1 MDLPDRI
8 QGLITRLG
16 GYRPWEVVIELLV
29 IALVVWMI
37 VRFVQGTRAA
47 NALKTIL
54 VLLVLATLSVR
65 VLGDG
70 GTFQRLVF
78 LFDRLLAI
86 AAIGLVI
93 IFQPELRRAVFR
105 LAEAPLFR
113 SSPTEI
119 AEVVEELSEA
129 CTYFS
134 KSRFGAIIVLQR
146 QTSLEG
152 IVEGGTPIGAELS
165 APLLQTIFYPS
176 TALHDLA
183 VVVQGRVIKSA
194 GVQLPL
200 AEPTDMPDAR
210 LGSRHR
216 AAVGLTNECD
226 ALVIV
231 VSEETGH
238 IRLAERGVLSAGMKP
253 GEFRDELTARLRR
266 EPLPPRAETAEEV
279 QETQMLAMA
288 QPSETV
294 VIDDPSDESLAG
306 VPSPAAEPAT
316 VRDAGP
322 PTRRV
327 GEGGTAA

>member
-1 MDLPDRI
+1 MDFADRI
-8 QGLITRLG
+8 QGLLTRLG
-16 GYRPWEVVIELLV
+16 GYRPWEVAFELLV

-47 NALKTIL
+47 GALKTIL

-70 GTFQRLVF
+70 SGGGAFQRLVF

-119 AEVVEELSEA
+119 AAVVEELVEA
-129 CTYFS
+129 CTYLS

-146 QTSLEG
+146 QTNLEG
-152 IVEGGTPIGAELS
+152 LIEGGTPIGAQLT

-183 VVVQGRVIKSA
+183 VIVQGKVVKAA

-200 AEPTDMPDAR
+200 AEPSEMPDIR

-216 AAVGLTNECD
+216 AAVGLTKECD

-231 VSEETGH
+231 VSEETGL
-238 IRLAERGVLSAGMKP
+238 IRLAERGELSAGMKP
-253 GEFRDELTARLRR
+253 ADFGDELTSRLRR
-266 EPLPPRAETAEEV
+266 EPLPPPAVTAEEV
-279 QETQMLAMA
+279 QETQMLAMPQQA
-288 QPSETV
+288 V
-294 VIDDPSDESLAG
+294 ESPVTREIADT
-306 VPSPAAEPAT
+306 EPLPVAVT
-316 VRDAGP
+316 P
-322 PTRRV
+322 PTAHARRPHE
-327 GEGGTAA
+327 GETAA